1 MVWLGIEV
9 SAIVLTSMKTSYL
22 MYHLVADHWEIY
34 GFQDSSICKRVRSGQ
49 SGRAISH
56 VI

>member
-9 SAIVLTSMKTSYL
+9 SAIVLTSMETSYL
-22 MYHLVADHWEIY
+22 MYHLVADRWEVC
-34 GFQDSSICKRVRSGQ
+34 GFQDSSICKHVRSGQ

-56 VI
+56 II

>member
-1 MVWLGIEV
+1 MMWLGIEV

>member
-22 MYHLVADHWEIY
+22 MYHLVADRWEVC
-34 GFQDSSICKRVRSGQ
+34 GFQDSSICKHVRSGQ

-56 VI
+56 II